1 MSWTLTTSGS
11 AIYKAGANATTTL
24 TGGTATAETILTAW
38 SDEAESYICDLC
50 RVDVV
55 TNYASLTA
63 NGKKILG
70 RMASSIIAENIVG
83 YDIDAIGRNTAIA
96 ILNILE
102 NNIRK
107 DEALIKEDKIKTY
120 LRAT

>member
-11 AIYKAGANATTTL
+11 AIYKASINASSAL
-24 TGGTATAETILTAW
+24 TGGGATSETILTAW
-38 SDEAESYICDLC
+38 SDEAEDYICDLC
-50 RVDVV
+50 RVNVV
-55 TNYASLTA
+55 SNYATLTA

-70 RMASSIIAENIVG
+70 RLASSLIAENIVG
-83 YDIDAIGRNTAIA
+83 YDMDAIGRSTAIA

-107 DEALIKEDKIKTY
+107 DEALIKDDKIKTY
-120 LRAT
+120 LAAT